1 MWTGKTELFG
11 NAESRQ
17 LSRTWRQTARDQ
29 LSIIFLRPLAS
40 PIACLEIYLGLLCV
54 QGEYMRIKLNTSRQ
68 FSMRVSR
75 ICPDAF
81 REARDRRKI
90 NDFGFDLPGQV
101 QVSSRKL
108 CMFQRYLRCA
118 HALLQPV
125 THGSPSLR
133 IRVDG
138 AKMLLRV
145 DAETFENGKK
155 RLRFQIYPDRCG
167 RGLTREKARF
177 A

>member
-108 CMFQRYLRCA
+108 CMFQRYIHDVR
-118 HALLQPV
+118 
-125 THGSPSLR
+125 
-133 IRVDG
+133 
-138 AKMLLRV
+138 ML
-145 DAETFENGKK
+145 FYN
-155 RLRFQIYPDRCG
+155 RLRMEVQVCG
-167 RGLTREKARF
+167 YVWTGQKCYYV
-177 A
+177 